1 MVVAVD
7 PGTEFESCV
16 LDGFEAVAPCKFFF
30 KGFDESFAESVLLWG
45 VRSDVF
51 LLEAVVV
58 DYGTVLARAKDEAI
72 VMTQQHVC
80 RSVAQGAEAS

>member
-16 LDGFEAVAPCKFFF
+16 LGGFEAAAPCKFIFE
-30 KGFDESFAESVLLWG
+30 GFDESFAESVLLWG

-51 LLEAVVV
+51 LLEVV
-58 DYGTVLARAKDEAI
+58 DYGTVLARAKDDAI
-72 VMTQQHVC
+72 VMMQQHVY